1 MKSVQRQGHLIRSP
15 YNTGMRLIFDIFGQ
29 TLRTLWGHKL
39 RSFLTMF
46 GIAWGVFSL
55 LLLVGLG
62 EGFRSGNKRQFDTL
76 GENVMFIWSSRAPM
90 MQGSFTAL
98 RQYYLTD
105 RDYQDILQEA
115 GSVGA
120 VAPVIRRND
129 IRAVSDYFQS
139 SGDLMGVP
147 AMFNKIRYLP
157 IKEGRWLNAMD
168 VAQKRAVIVLGDETQ
183 RTLFP
188 GRPAVGSTILLNGQ
202 QFEVI
207 GTLQRIGHGDNNT
220 QNLKCFMPFTTMRE
234 YFRLTNVGEAP
245 DVISL
250 IEYQPKTRALHEA
263 ARQEVHRIV
272 ARNHGFDPS
281 NPDSF
286 DEWDTVNTVDQVGKI
301 FDAMNAFLGSVGL
314 VTLGLGAIGIINIML
329 VAVADR
335 TREIGLR
342 KALGATNASIMFQF
356 FVEGAF
362 LTLLS
367 GTIGIGLAAGLMA
380 LLAGVNLGDGFDP
393 PKLVASTAA
402 LAVVSLAVAGVAAGL
417 YPARRAAMLQPV
429 EALRKE

>member
-1 MKSVQRQGHLIRSP
+1 MKSVQRQGHLIRGP
-15 YNTGMRLIFDIFGQ
+15 YNVWMRLIFDIFGQ

-105 RDYQDILQEA
+105 RDYQDISQEA